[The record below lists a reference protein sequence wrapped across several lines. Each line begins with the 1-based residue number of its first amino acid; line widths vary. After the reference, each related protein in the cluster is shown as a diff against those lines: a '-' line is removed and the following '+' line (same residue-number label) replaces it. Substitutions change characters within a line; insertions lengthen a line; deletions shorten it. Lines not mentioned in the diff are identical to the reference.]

1 MPCTR
6 CLGNCN
12 VMRRRSFGS
21 VSGVLTVEVQFS
33 TGHQTADDFILS
45 VKGLLITINQ
55 GLGPVW
61 GVV

>member
-1 MPCTR
+1 
-6 CLGNCN
+6 
-12 VMRRRSFGS
+12 MRRRSFGS